1 MNNPC
6 RISDVLFVLG
16 WAEFVSNI
24 SPHWRSHTLRWL
36 QIWDGPLHISFYEK
50 MKSDFYEE
58 LYGVIDFLEVKV
70 TFRDLWC
77 AGFNRD
83 GQFLREKPDWLKPSV
98 LYNPELQAVVNTEL
112 QQVQNTAKL
121 KVDGYIATFSRKL

>member
-1 MNNPC
+1 
-6 RISDVLFVLG
+6 
-16 WAEFVSNI
+16 
-24 SPHWRSHTLRWL
+24 
-36 QIWDGPLHISFYEK
+36 

-77 AGFNRD
+77 AGVNRD